1 MTERPQRACSG
12 PPEASVQ
19 AYPAGPAD
27 REKKPRSRTAGAK
40 SRRVVTVVLPA
51 QTPQLTAGAA
61 RVLLRILLESHA
73 ELAKCQRE
81 ERNAE

>member
-1 MTERPQRACSG
+1 VTEQPQRACSG
-12 PPEASVQ
+12 PPESALQ

-27 REKKPRSRTAGAK
+27 REKKPRSRTTGAK

-51 QTPQLTAGAA
+51 ETPQLTAGAA
-61 RVLLRILLESHA
+61 RVLLRILLKSHA
-73 ELAKCQRE
+73 ELTKRQRE